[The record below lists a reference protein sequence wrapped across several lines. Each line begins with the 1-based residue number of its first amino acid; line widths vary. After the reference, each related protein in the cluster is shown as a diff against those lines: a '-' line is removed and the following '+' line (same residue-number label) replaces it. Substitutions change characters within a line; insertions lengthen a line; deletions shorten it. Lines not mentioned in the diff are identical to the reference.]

1 MTMASFSFQLS
12 KNNQRF
18 PRFVVYT
25 PLSLRIAV
33 GGGLMRHGSPT
44 LKCGL
49 LISHNI
55 KICRALSINCLVHSM
70 ANHPVENGK
79 KVICLSVR
87 LQPKI
92 FHNGRYAILSNLTL

>member
-44 LKCGL
+44 LNAASL
-49 LISHNI
+49 SATTSRYVAR
-55 KICRALSINCLVHSM
+55 CRSIAWC
-70 ANHPVENGK
+70 
-79 KVICLSVR
+79 
-87 LQPKI
+87 
-92 FHNGRYAILSNLTL
+92 ILWQTIQSKTERKSFAYQFDFTRKYSIMDVTQFCQT

>member
-1 MTMASFSFQLS
+1 MTDTSFSSEDDHGLVSFQLS

-44 LKCGL
+44 LNAACPFRKLCPDVVVVQPGQDWDGD
-49 LISHNI
+49 
-55 KICRALSINCLVHSM
+55 
-70 ANHPVENGK
+70 NGTGPLD
-79 KVICLSVR
+79 C
-87 LQPKI
+87 P
-92 FHNGRYAILSNLTL
+92 T